1 MEIDSLRM
9 FVKVAELAS
18 FTRAAEHL
26 GLSKARVSSGVQQLE
41 AEVGSRLLQR
51 STRVVRLTSDGEE
64 FLTSARRLVDD
75 AERLSAMF
83 QAPSTLRGRVRVDL
97 PQSLARSLFIPRL
110 PELLAEHPRLEVL
123 LSTTDRR
130 VDLIREGFDCVLRI
144 GKLTDSG
151 LIARKLGEMPMM
163 NAASPGYL
171 KKYGTPRKLQDLDQQ
186 LVVHYSQRF
195 GADSASF
202 EYRDGTVYREWPMR
216 SLLTVNSTDSYNAA
230 CIAGLGIIQAPRSG
244 LLPAIAR
251 GELAEILPQ
260 FESEPLPVSLVHAH
274 GRNIPR
280 HVRLVMTW
288 LAQLLGPHLD

>member
-1 MEIDSLRM
+1 
-9 FVKVAELAS
+9 
-18 FTRAAEHL
+18 
-26 GLSKARVSSGVQQLE
+26 
-41 AEVGSRLLQR
+41 
-51 STRVVRLTSDGEE
+51 
-64 FLTSARRLVDD
+64 
-75 AERLSAMF
+75 
-83 QAPSTLRGRVRVDL
+83 VDL
-97 PQSLARSLFIPRL
+97 PQSFARSTFIPRL

-151 LIARKLGEMPMM
+151 LIARKLGELQMM

-171 KKYGTPRKLQDLDQQ
+171 KKYGTPRKLADLDQH
-186 LVVHYSQRF
+186 LAVHYSQRF

-202 EYRDGTVYREWPMR
+202 EYREGNRYREWPMR

-244 LLPAIAR
+244 LSPAVAR

-260 FESEPLPVSLVHAH
+260 FVSEPLPVSLVHAH

-288 LAQLLGPHLD
+288 LAQLLSPHLE